1 MTQINLEY
9 LGDLDF
15 KAVHGPSG
23 AAITTD
29 APPDNQGKG
38 RSFSPTDLLA
48 TSLGACMGTIMGIVA
63 RRDQIDLSGM
73 KITVVKEMTKT
84 TPRKVAELKVQFEI
98 PKLVKA
104 EERVKLERAALT
116 CPVHHSLHP
125 DVKISVNFNWSRG
138 NS

>member
-23 AAITTD
+23 VEIKTD

-63 RRDQIDLSGM
+63 RRDRIDLSGM

-84 TPRKVAELKVQFEI
+84 TPRRVAELKVRFEI
-98 PKLVKA
+98 PKPVSL
-104 EERVKLERAALT
+104 ENQGKLERAALT

-125 DVKISVNFNWSRG
+125 DVKISTEFLFSTL
-138 NS
+138 

>member
-15 KAVHGPSG
+15 KAIHGPSG
-23 AAITTD
+23 VIIKTD

-73 KITVVKEMTKT
+73 KITVIKEMTKT
-84 TPRKVAELKVQFEI
+84 TPRRVGELKVKFEI
-98 PKLVKA
+98 VTA
-104 EERVKLERAALT
+104 VSQENRGKLERAALT

-125 DVKISVNFNWSRG
+125 DVRITTVFQWQD
-138 NS
+138 